1 MLSKLEVI
9 PGGKQPEGHEV
20 LSPEED
26 LRTFHLVLDNLLHE
40 AQLTWADIW
49 NELMGTVTNGS
60 IILSDARKGAKP
72 KCGWAEFLEKLW
84 LLKHYLDYTR
94 KFAAKDA

>member
-1 MLSKLEVI
+1 MPTTLKLVSDEKRSEI
-9 PGGKQPEGHEV
+9 SQD

-26 LRTFHLVLDNLLHE
+26 LRLFQRVLDDLLRD

-49 NELMGTVTNGS
+49 NDLMGTITNGTV
-60 IILSDARKGAKP
+60 ILSEASKGAKP

-94 KFAAKDA
+94 KFATRDI

>member
-1 MLSKLEVI
+1 MPSKLQVVS
-9 PGGKQPEGHEV
+9 GGKQAELPPD

-26 LRTFHLVLDNLLHE
+26 MRLFQKVIDDLLRD

-49 NELMGTVTNGS
+49 NDLMGTVTNGT
-60 IILSDARKGAKP
+60 IILSDAYKGAKP

-94 KFAAKDA
+94 RYAARDI